1 MNSHKQ
7 TKRALLT
14 SVMALVM
21 CVVMLVGT
29 TFAWFTDTAST
40 NVNKIQAGNLDVLLE
55 MQEADGTWERAEGK
69 TLQFKK
75 AGDTNQELLWE
86 PGCTYELPALR
97 ISNNGNLNLKY
108 KVQITGIEVNR
119 TAVAG
124 APDLN
129 DVIEW
134 TIVNN
139 GTPIDDTATVK
150 EYALKAKDG
159 ATVDF
164 DTLTIKGS
172 MKEEANNDYQ
182 GLTIDGVSI
191 TVVATQYTYEYDS
204 NGKTYDRTADA
215 TIQVNKDNIQDY
227 LDGKYGSIDGM
238 TLVLAAGDYGQLELG
253 RATKYA
259 GSNTEYMVG
268 GFTSDAEHYQK
279 FDTAE
284 DLIAYKSA
292 STWTPTCFYRRSMN
306 NVTLKAAEGADVSI
320 EKVVANAGQIYGT
333 STDPRYDWVLGIEV
347 PDTNRS
353 YYMALNWNN
362 ITFVGLK
369 FKSSVNI
376 ESSSAETNINGV
388 HFERC
393 EFNSGY
399 TVGGSKSNGM
409 GIRFVSWT
417 TTTNNLKNLTVDKCT
432 FKDCYEGVYTNPAY
446 GVSVTDNNFENI
458 NHNAVAIQDTQSPAV
473 DHGKVVITGNVF
485 NNIGDRIIRFNNV
498 GADTQI
504 TIKGNTA
511 TNSGDSN
518 GQVIKATSLADGI
531 KYDISGNNWGI
542 GKTVFNAELADK
554 VTP

>member
-1 MNSHKQ
+1 MNNHKA

-14 SVMALVM
+14 SIMALVM

-29 TFAWFTDTAST
+29 TFAWFTDTAT
-40 NVNKIQAGNLDVLLE
+40 ANVNKIEAGKLDVDMVDANGDSLVGKMLSWQKADAGKS
-55 MQEADGTWERAEGK
+55 QEI
-69 TLQFKK
+69 
-75 AGDTNQELLWE
+75 LWE
-86 PGCTYELPALR
+86 PGATYD
-97 ISNNGNLNLKY
+97 LNEFQIVNKGSLALKY
-108 KVQITGIEVNR
+108 EITINGVKGSSKLLEAIDFTAKINDKEV
-119 TAVAG
+119 A
-124 APDLN
+124 LN
-129 DVIEW
+129 NLTGVLL
-134 TIVNN
+134 
-139 GTPIDDTATVK
+139 PK
-150 EYALKAKDG
+150 G
-159 ATVDF
+159 ATVQAAGEVVEKTD
-164 DTLTIKGS
+164 LITISGT
-172 MKEEANNDYQ
+172 MKTSAGNEYQ
-182 GLTIDGVSI
+182 GLTVDGVSI

-204 NGKTYDRTADA
+204 NGKTYDETADA

-333 STDPRYDWVLGIEV
+333 STDPKYDWVLGIEV
-347 PDTNRS
+347 PDTNKS

-417 TTTNNLKNLTVDKCT
+417 TTTNNLKNLTVDKCI

-473 DHGKVVITGNVF
+473 DHGQVVIAGNTF
-485 NNIGDRIIRFNNV
+485 TNIGDRIIRFNNV

-504 TIKGNTA
+504 TIKNNTA
-511 TNSGDSN
+511 TNSGDTA
-518 GQVIKATSLADGI
+518 GEVIKANSLAAGI
-531 KYDISGNNWGI
+531 KYDISNNRWGE

-554 VTP
+554 VNP